1 MKMDRVGIVGWYQVK
16 PSMDIQSGR
25 YDLIFDTVR
34 GALDS
39 VGLKRKDVTTVISAT
54 NDFYD
59 GRTISNCFTVEASG
73 SYLKDET
80 KVEMDGAYAAL
91 YGLMRVLSGN
101 HKLAVVWGGSM
112 AGSCYPYSSTT
123 LLTTDPTF
131 ERPLELINDL
141 TTGGFQMRSYMEKY
155 KLTAEDIAKVAA
167 KNHKNAAKNPL
178 ALPESQKADCTP
190 ADVLKSDMLSTP
202 MTSMMYATPCDGCA
216 CLLLAPEKQA
226 LKIRDDPV
234 WITSV
239 GYNQETYYLGERDL
253 SQSLAM
259 QNAAKMAYGAVG
271 IKDPKKEFQVAEIF
285 ENYAAEEAIF
295 AEALGVC
302 EKGKGTAPG
311 IPINPSGGGISGNV
325 PCATGLV
332 RLMEAAKQI
341 NSEAGAHQVKG
352 VTRALATG
360 QTGFCGQNSIV
371 YVLEGGKK

>member
-1 MKMDRVGIVGWYQVK
+1 MDRVGIVGWFQMK
-16 PSMDIQSGR
+16 PSMDIPYGR
-25 YDLIFDTVR
+25 YDLIFETVR

-39 VGLKRKDVTTVISAT
+39 VGLKRKDVTTVVSAT

-59 GRTISNCFTVEASG
+59 GRTISNCFTVECGGA
-73 SYLKDET
+73 YMKDET

-91 YGLMRVLSGN
+91 YGAMRVLSGN

-112 AGSCYPYSSTT
+112 AGSCYPYSCTT
-123 LLTTDPTF
+123 LLATDPTF
-131 ERPLELINDL
+131 ERQLEYINDI
-141 TTGGFQMRSYMEKY
+141 TVGAFQMRAYMEKY
-155 KLTAEDIAKVAA
+155 KLSAEDIANVAA

-190 ADVLKSDMLSTP
+190 ADVLKADMLSSP
-202 MTSMMYATPCDGCA
+202 MTSMMYATPCDGMA
-216 CLLLAPEKQA
+216 CILLAPEKQA

-253 SQSLAM
+253 SQSLSM
-259 QNAAKMAYGAVG
+259 QNAAKMAYGGAG
-271 IKDPKKEFQVAEIF
+271 IKDPKKDFQVAEIF
-285 ENYAAEEAIF
+285 ENYAAEEAII
-295 AEALGVC
+295 AEALGLC
-302 EKGKGTAPG
+302 DKGKGTAPG
-311 IPINPSGGGISGNV
+311 SVAINPSGGAISGNA

-332 RLMEAAKQI
+332 RIIEACKQI
-341 NSEAGAHQVKG
+341 NGKAEGHQVKG

-360 QTGFCGQNSIV
+360 QTGMCGQNSIV